1 VKRSVLVVAA
11 ALAGA
16 GAALAAADDLNSAF
30 QSLQAAESKK
40 DVAAVKKSAIETYK
54 LAREVVSSPAP
65 EGGVEKENWQHR
77 VEYAKEIEVQ
87 VEYALYATAL
97 AVQAETA
104 KLTDLI
110 AALEELNPKSKYLN
124 EPDVLLV
131 EAELARTRRQY
142 DRALAYANRL
152 VAALNSQSKPESV
165 SQADWDRRRT
175 AALGRGYWIAG
186 VVSGEKNQYA
196 AADKNLR
203 AALPLIKGNDAMMGP
218 ALFFLGVANYQL
230 GKMTLSKS
238 RVLEAS
244 RFSDDSAKIEGP
256 YQQQAWKN
264 AAAMRAEAATMR

>member
-1 VKRSVLVVAA
+1 MKRLVLVVAA

-16 GAALAAADDLNSAF
+16 GAALAAADDLDSAF

>member
-1 VKRSVLVVAA
+1 
-11 ALAGA
+11 
-16 GAALAAADDLNSAF
+16 
-30 QSLQAAESKK
+30 
-40 DVAAVKKSAIETYK
+40 
-54 LAREVVSSPAP
+54 
-65 EGGVEKENWQHR
+65 
-77 VEYAKEIEVQ
+77 
-87 VEYALYATAL
+87 
-97 AVQAETA
+97 
-104 KLTDLI
+104 
-110 AALEELNPKSKYLN
+110 LNPKSKYLN